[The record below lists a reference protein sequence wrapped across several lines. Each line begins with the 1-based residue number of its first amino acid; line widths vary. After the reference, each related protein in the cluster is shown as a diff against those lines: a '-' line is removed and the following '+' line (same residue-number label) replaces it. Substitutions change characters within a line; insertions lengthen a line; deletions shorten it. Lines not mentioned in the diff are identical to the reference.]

1 MWTVE
6 QRHQYNAA
14 YYRTHRASEIQRVRS
29 RQRATLEFLRDLRRR
44 PCSDCGQTFPP
55 WVMDFDHR
63 DPCDKSFPHTTG
75 RALLKS
81 RAALM
86 LEIAKCDVVCA
97 NCHAFRTYRQMQ
109 ARKNGLPPEMW
120 APGKSDYIEKK
131 RERWR
136 LNAQLLRDLCDVPC
150 ADCGIRFPSF
160 VMQFDHRDPT
170 RKRFTVSRIITRS
183 REVIVEEVAKCDV
196 VCANCH
202 RIRTYS
208 TRLKSRAGVA

>member
-109 ARKNGLPPEMW
+109 ARKNGLPPEMS

-160 VMQFDHRDPT
+160 CNA
-170 RKRFTVSRIITRS
+170 IRS
-183 REVIVEEVAKCDV
+183 PRSDQEEVHRLADHHSQSRGDSRGGSQMRRCLRELPPDPDV
-196 VCANCH
+196 LN
-202 RIRTYS
+202 
-208 TRLKSRAGVA
+208 